1 MSRVVPAALAF
12 VLCFVFLS
20 PAIRATEAKDNELDA
35 RRRAIETMALE
46 TMERLFEEAPAS
58 RALYD
63 RAAGFAVFD
72 TFKVSVLLSG
82 GGGVG
87 VAVDRQAKRHTYMK
101 SGTGGVGL
109 GLGGH
114 SYQQVLLFETQEL
127 LDRFVDSGWQVDAGA
142 SAAVGS
148 AGKGATATF
157 TRGVAVF
164 QLTNKGVIAG
174 ADVTGTRYWR
184 SRALNG
190 D

>member
-1 MSRVVPAALAF
+1 MNRVVAVALAF
-12 VLCFVFLS
+12 ALCVAS
-20 PAIRATEAKDNELDA
+20 PAQVLAKDAKEIEA
-35 RRRAIETMALE
+35 RRAAIDTMAVD
-46 TMERLFEEAPAS
+46 TMERLFNESPAS

-72 TFKVSVLLSG
+72 TFKVSVLVSG

-87 VAVDRQAKRHTYMK
+87 VAVDRNTKTHTYMK
-101 SGTGGVGL
+101 SGMGGVGL
-109 GLGGH
+109 ALGGH

-127 LDRFVDSGWQVDAGA
+127 LDRFVRSGWHVDAAA
-142 SAAVGS
+142 SAALGS
-148 AGKGATATF
+148 AGTAATATF

-174 ADVTGTRYWR
+174 ADVSGTRYWR

-190 D
+190 G